1 MMRKAFFLFLLTSII
16 VSCADKD
23 DCFEIREKASQNGE
37 YYFLDRSGVSLINEN
52 RLTGQVSVSSEVYN
66 QYSIGDDF
74 CVN

>member
-1 MMRKAFFLFLLTSII
+1 MRKAIYLLLLTSLI

-37 YYFLDRSGVSLINEN
+37 YYFLDRSGVNLVNEN
-52 RLTGQVSVSSEVYN
+52 RVTGQVSVSSEVYN

>member
-1 MMRKAFFLFLLTSII
+1 MKKAIYLLLLTSLI

-37 YYFLDRSGVSLINEN
+37 YYFLDRSGVNLVNEN
-52 RLTGQVSVSSEVYN
+52 RVTGQVSVSSEVYN

>member
-1 MMRKAFFLFLLTSII
+1 MRKAIYLLLLTSLI

-37 YYFLDRSGVSLINEN
+37 YYFLDRSGVNLVNEN
-52 RLTGQVSVSSEVYN
+52 RVTGQVSVSSEVYN

-74 CVN
+74 

>member
-1 MMRKAFFLFLLTSII
+1 MMRKAIYLLLLTSLI

-37 YYFLDRSGVSLINEN
+37 YYFLDRSGVNLVNEN
-52 RLTGQVSVSSEVYN
+52 RVTGQVSVSSEVYN

>member
-1 MMRKAFFLFLLTSII
+1 MRKAIYLLLLTSLI

-37 YYFLDRSGVSLINEN
+37 YYFLDRSGVNLVNEN
-52 RLTGQVSVSSEVYN
+52 RVTGQVSVSSEVYN

-74 CVN
+74 CIN

>member
-1 MMRKAFFLFLLTSII
+1 MRYPYALTALLL

-23 DCFEIREKASQNGE
+23 DCFEIREKASQNGK